1 MITEISETR
10 KKLKTVRLLRWNLAK
25 DTAWHLNILCWC
37 STPLSKCECSCVTES
52 PGEDF
57 SSSVMLLCVL
67 CKDSF
72 QSAWDLMVHVQAA
85 HMMNIYELGLPK
97 SETSNK
103 CEQTSH
109 QPSPATSP
117 CPYPIHDK
125 DVVSTTVTAAAVRVC
140 KKIATKFWTWIKG

>member
-1 MITEISETR
+1 MC
-10 KKLKTVRLLRWNLAK
+10 
-25 DTAWHLNILCWC
+25 LC
-37 STPLSKCECSCVTES
+37 VIES
-52 PGEDF
+52 PGEGF

-125 DVVSTTVTAAAVRVC
+125 DVVSTVVTAATVC
-140 KKIATKFWTWIKG
+140 VCREPVTRF